1 MSRFEWSN
9 PYSNPYY
16 VGIRPIDNDHRG
28 LFEAMDDLQDAVEH
42 RRGEAEISHTIT
54 YLVRYV
60 QEHFEREERL
70 MREYGYPKFTEHKN
84 EHRKLTRQ
92 VFAIQ
97 KLYETDHSWVD
108 LEKVVEFLRGWLRGH
123 ILGSD
128 MEYVPY
134 LNDSTMAAAVPTSK
148 NGGAP
153 DAAEAEQAME
163 TVQVM
168 VPVGK
173 AAVVERCATILTAG
187 GGEAEALEDSTDPI
201 PDMTLGEAK
210 SIAEFVLP

>member
-1 MSRFEWSN
+1 MSRFDW
-9 PYSNPYY
+9 SNPYY

-28 LFEAMDDLQDAVEH
+28 LFQAMDDLQDAVEH

-70 MREYGYPKFTEHKN
+70 MREYGYPKFAEHKN

-92 VFAIQ
+92 VFAVQ
-97 KLYETDHSWVD
+97 KLYEADHNLVD
-108 LEKVVEFLRGWLRGH
+108 LEKLVEFLRGWLIRH
-123 ILGSD
+123 VLGSD
-128 MEYVPY
+128 MDYAPY
-134 LNDSTMAAAVPTSK
+134 LKDSTLAAAVESPK
-148 NGGAP
+148 GCGAP
-153 DAAEAEQAME
+153 DTAEVEQAME

-187 GGEAEALEDSTDPI
+187 GAEAEALEECANPI
-201 PDMTLGEAK
+201 SAMTLGEAK
-210 SIAEFVLP
+210 TIADFVLS